1 MRRRQIAT
9 MHHIVKCAV
18 PLHNVYFVQCD
29 DLVSFMTLYPIQY
42 HIVKCAMPLFCIEC
56 MIMAGAEHK

>member
-9 MHHIVKCAV
+9 MHHIVKCAM
-18 PLHNVYFVQCD
+18 PLHNVYFVQYD
-29 DLVSFMTLYPIQY
+29 ALVSFMTLYPIQY

>member
-1 MRRRQIAT
+1 M
-9 MHHIVKCAV
+9 
-18 PLHNVYFVQCD
+18 HNVYFVQYD
-29 DLVSFMTLYPIQY
+29 ALVSFMTLYPIQY